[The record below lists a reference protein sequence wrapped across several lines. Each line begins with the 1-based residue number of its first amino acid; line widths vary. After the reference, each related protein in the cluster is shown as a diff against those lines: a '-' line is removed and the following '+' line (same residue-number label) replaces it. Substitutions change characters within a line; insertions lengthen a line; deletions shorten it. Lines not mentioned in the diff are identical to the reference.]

1 MSPMQWVVIMI
12 VVVLATEILSGWH
25 KGIYRRHDLLVTG
38 GCMLFSQLTRPLSA
52 MLYAGLFA
60 FALPDYRGVLAGAPF
75 WPSVVVLF
83 LIAEFAFYWVHRM
96 AHNPVRHPILYGLH
110 RTHHSSKYLNVT
122 VMARVNIFWTF
133 VVPYA
138 WVMGLA
144 FYLGLEAAS
153 ATVLGILLSWNALTH
168 SALRWDDALAKTPWG
183 ARVLQAIEW
192 VFITPR
198 LHHTHHG
205 YGKDGKTYRNYA
217 VMITLWDRLFGT
229 LHIPEGRPAH
239 YGVPGK
245 DKHWSEEIF
254 FPFIRRR
261 GESSFVSPARS
272 E

>member
-1 MSPMQWVVIMI
+1 MSPMQWVMVMI
-12 VVVLATEILSGWH
+12 LVVLVTEILSGWH

-38 GCMLFSQLTRPLSA
+38 GCILFSQLTRPLSA

-60 FALPDYRGVLAGAPF
+60 IALPDYRGVLSGAP
-75 WPSVVVLF
+75 
-83 LIAEFAFYWVHRM
+83 
-96 AHNPVRHPILYGLH
+96 
-110 RTHHSSKYLNVT
+110 
-122 VMARVNIFWTF
+122 F

-168 SALRWDDALAKTPWG
+168 SALRWDDVLARTPWG
-183 ARVLQAIEW
+183 SRVLQAVEW
-192 VFITPR
+192 LFITPR

-217 VMITLWDRLFGT
+217 VMITVWDRLFGT
-229 LHIPEGRPAH
+229 LHVPAGRPAN

-254 FPFIRRR
+254 FPVIRRR
-261 GESSFVSPARS
+261 QTSTVVPSVHGD
-272 E
+272 